1 MNKMIDMVNSI
12 LLTICLA
19 LMPSCTE
26 EKDLSYKIGDYPVAS
41 GNEYRILEKIP
52 VEKVWAA
59 TAVGYSLLTHDNH
72 QFVAYYDANR
82 QMTVAQRTL
91 DSKEWTFKKLDSY
104 IAWDSHNYIA
114 MALDKEGYLHVS
126 GNMHVVPLIYFRASK
141 PYDVTSLKRISS
153 MVGKNERRV
162 TYPHFLKNKDKELIF
177 TYRDG
182 GSGNGNNFYNIY
194 DTATGKWRRLLE
206 QPFTDGEGLM
216 NAYNHGPVEGPDGWF
231 HISWIWRDTPAAETN
246 HDLSYAKSP
255 DLINWFTASGTP
267 LSLPIKLGTPGVI
280 VDPVPIKC
288 GMINGNGRIGFDSRN
303 RVILSYHKFDD
314 CSDPYAPTQF
324 YNARFEEGKW
334 KIYQTTNWDYRWYFE
349 GGGSLR
355 TELGIGEVVYLNGEL
370 RQNYSYTGKGA
381 AIFILSEE
389 TLRPITTVASTPW
402 PYDVRTLRSTF
413 PNMRVNVT
421 RDAAGTINGEQYIM
435 RHETLPSNRD
445 QPYPEPWPEPEMLEV
460 YKLKEGL

>member
-1 MNKMIDMVNSI
+1 MTKKMRKQSI
-12 LLTICLA
+12 LLLTLSLIMGYA
-19 LMPSCTE
+19 LVFSCTA
-26 EKDLSYKIGDYPVAS
+26 KKGLQDNRTIHPSS
-41 GNEYRILEKIP
+41 FQILEKIP
-52 VEKVWAA
+52 VEPVWAGTRVRYA
-59 TAVGYSLLTHDNH
+59 LLTHDNH
-72 QFVAYYDANR
+72 QFVAYYDANK

-104 IAWDSHNYIA
+104 IAWDSHNYIT

-349 GGGSLR
+349 GGGSLAS
-355 TELGIGEVVYLNGEL
+355 GGVSIGAVEYTDGEL
-370 RQNYSYTGKGA
+370 KQTYSYPRQGFGA
-381 AIFILSEE
+381 FLLSEK
-389 TLRPITTVASTPW
+389 TLKSVKTVPLTPW
-402 PYDVRTLRSTF
+402 PKEVLILHSTF
-413 PNMRVNVT
+413 PNMRVSIT
-421 RDAAGTINGEQYIM
+421 HDAAGVINGEQYIM
-435 RHETLPSNRD
+435 RYETLPANRD
-445 QPYPEPWPEPEMLEV
+445 RAYPEPWPGPEMLEV
-460 YKLKEGL
+460 YKLKKL

>member
-1 MNKMIDMVNSI
+1 MTKKMRKQSI
-12 LLTICLA
+12 LLLTLSLIMGYA
-19 LMPSCTE
+19 LVFSCTA
-26 EKDLSYKIGDYPVAS
+26 KKNLQDNRTIHPAS
-41 GNEYRILEKIP
+41 FQILEKIP
-52 VEKVWAA
+52 VEPVWAGTHVRYA
-59 TAVGYSLLTHDNH
+59 LLTHDNH
-72 QFVAYYDANR
+72 QFIAYYDANK
-82 QMTVAQRTL
+82 QMTIAQRTL
-91 DSKEWTFKKLDSY
+91 DTKEWIFKKLDSY
-104 IAWDSHNYIA
+104 IAWDSHNYIT

-231 HISWIWRDTPAAETN
+231 HMSWIWRDTPAAETN

-314 CSDPYAPTQF
+314 CSNPYAPTQF

-349 GGGSLR
+349 GGGSLAS
-355 TELGIGEVVYLNGEL
+355 GGVSIGAVEYTDGEL
-370 RQNYSYTGKGA
+370 KQTYSYPGQGFGA
-381 AIFILSEE
+381 FLLSEK
-389 TLRPITTVASTPW
+389 TLKSVKTVPLTPW
-402 PYDVRTLRSTF
+402 PKEVLILHSTF
-413 PNMRVNVT
+413 PNMRVSMT
-421 RDAAGTINGEQYIM
+421 HDAAGMINGEQYIM
-435 RHETLPSNRD
+435 RYETLPANRD
-445 QPYPEPWPEPEMLEV
+445 RAYPEPWPGPEMLEV
-460 YKLKEGL
+460 YKLKKL